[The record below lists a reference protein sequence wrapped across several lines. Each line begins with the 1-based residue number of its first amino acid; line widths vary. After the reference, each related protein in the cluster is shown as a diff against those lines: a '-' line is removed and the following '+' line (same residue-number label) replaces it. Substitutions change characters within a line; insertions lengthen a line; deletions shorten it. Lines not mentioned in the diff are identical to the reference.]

1 MADKSLN
8 EIRST
13 FLEYF
18 EKNDHKIVESS
29 NLVPN
34 NDPTLMFANSGMVQ
48 FKNVFTGLEKRDYVR
63 ATTSQK
69 CVRAGGKHNDLE
81 NVGYT
86 PRHHTFFEMLGNFS
100 FGDYFK
106 EKAIHYAWNLITKDF
121 GIDKNRLYVTVFH
134 EDDEAFNFWKKIA
147 GFSDDRIIRIS
158 TSDNFWSMGETGPCG
173 PCSEIFYDH
182 GDHLKGGLP
191 GTPEE
196 DGDRFIE
203 IWNLV
208 FMQYEQVSK
217 DKRINLPKPS
227 VDTGMGLERIAAL
240 LQGTHDNYETDH
252 FKKIIQS
259 TSEIVKQK
267 PDQKNLSSFRVIAD
281 HLRASSFLIAEG
293 VLPSNEG
300 RGYVLRRIMRR
311 GMRHSHMLGSKKP
324 IFANLFNTL
333 LEEMS
338 ASYPELN
345 RAESLIKETLKMEE
359 EKFLVLLDRGI
370 KILNEEISKIDK
382 VLPGDVA
389 FKLYET
395 YGFPIDLTEDI
406 LKSKSLKFDKDRF
419 GELMRESIELAR
431 KNWKGSGDSA
441 VEKIWFGIKEK
452 IGSTEFLG
460 YENDQ
465 AQGIIKCLLKNH
477 KEVSVLNKDDEGMIV
492 LNQTPFYAES
502 GGQVG
507 DKGIIVKDD
516 FKFEVTDVQ
525 KKLGDLFVHYGK
537 VVSGS
542 IKLDQDVELK
552 IDVNRRND
560 TRAYHSATHLLHE
573 SLRRVLGDHVTQKG
587 SLVEPE
593 RLRFDFSHM
602 KPISN
607 EEVGK
612 IENFVNEMVQKKSE
626 VKTRI
631 MTPKEAV
638 ENGALA
644 LFGEKYGEEVRVLSM
659 GDEGDKYFST
669 ELCGGT
675 HVKNTGDIGK
685 FKIISQSSIAAG
697 VRRIEALRDK
707 QLEEYLK
714 NKEKQL
720 NLSSEKND
728 EIIKDLSDQITSLG
742 GNPSLDEDDQKI
754 LIKNLT
760 KQLETL
766 SVYSILND
774 TSKNIIN
781 DQKVNNINI
790 RFQKV
795 SDLPPKELRKLVDQG
810 KKDLG
815 EGIVIV
821 FASKD
826 DKVGIAVGV
835 TEKLT
840 EKYNAVNF
848 VKAGSEIIGGK
859 GGGGRKDFA
868 QAGGQDESKIDQAF
882 ESIKKLI

>member
-8 EIRST
+8 EIRNT
-13 FLEYF
+13 FLKYF

-48 FKNVFTGLEKRDYVR
+48 FKNVFTGLEKRDYQR

-106 EKAIHYAWNLITKDF
+106 EQAIHYAWNLITKDF

-147 GFSDDRIIRIS
+147 GFSDDRIIRIA

-191 GTPEE
+191 GTNNE

-208 FMQYEQVSK
+208 FMQYEQVTK

-227 VDTGMGLERIAAL
+227 VDTGMGLERIVAL

-252 FKKIIQS
+252 FEKIINS
-259 TSEIVKQK
+259 ASDIVKVK
-267 PDQKNLSSFRVIAD
+267 SDKSNLSSFRVIAD

-311 GMRHSHMLGSKKP
+311 GMRHSHLLGSKEP
-324 IFANLFNTL
+324 VFYNLFETL
-333 LEEMS
+333 KNEMS
-338 ASYPELN
+338 GNYPELV

-370 KILNEEISKIDK
+370 KILNDEISKIDK
-382 VLPGDVA
+382 VLPGEVA
-389 FKLYET
+389 FKLYDT
-395 YGFPIDLTEDI
+395 YGFPLDLTEDI
-406 LKSKSLKFDKDRF
+406 LRNKSMSIDTEKFQSLMK
-419 GELMRESIELAR
+419 ESKELAK
-431 KNWKGSGDSA
+431 KNWKGSGDAA
-441 VEKIWFGIKEK
+441 VENVWFGIKDK
-452 IGSTEFLG
+452 LGATEFLG
-460 YENDQ
+460 YETNQ
-465 AQGIIKCLLKNH
+465 AEGVISSLLKDN
-477 KEVSVLNKDDEGMIV
+477 KEVDQLKENDEGMIV
-492 LNQTPFYAES
+492 VNQTPFYGES

-507 DKGIIVKDD
+507 DTGEIVAND

-537 VVSGS
+537 VINGS
-542 IKLDQDVELK
+542 VKLQDSVELK
-552 IDVNRRND
+552 INVKRRDN

-587 SLVEPE
+587 SLVDPS

-602 KPISN
+602 KPIQN
-607 EEVGK
+607 EEIDK
-612 IENFVNEMVQKKSE
+612 IEDFVNKMVSKKSE
-626 VKTRI
+626 VKTRL
-631 MTPKEAV
+631 MTPEEAV

-659 GDEGDKYFST
+659 GDEDGKYFST

-707 QLEEYLK
+707 QLEDYLK
-714 NKEKQL
+714 NKEKL
-720 NLSSEKND
+720 SDISSEKN
-728 EIIKDLSDQITSLG
+728 EETIKDLSQQIIVLG
-742 GNPSLDEDDQKI
+742 GKPSLDEDDQKT

-760 KQLETL
+760 KQLETI
-766 SVYSILND
+766 SINSILED
-774 TSKNIIN
+774 KSKNIIKDEEVN
-781 DQKVNNINI
+781 GIKLRLQKV
-790 RFQKV
+790 
-795 SDLPPKELRKLVDQG
+795 DGLPPKELRKLVDKG
-810 KKDLG
+810 KKELS

-835 TEKLT
+835 SDSLT
-840 EKYNAVNF
+840 DKFDAVKF
-848 VKAGSEIIGGK
+848 VKTGSEIIGGK

-868 QAGGQDESKIDQAF
+868 QAGGQNQSKIDDAF
-882 ESIKKLI
+882 KKLKTLI